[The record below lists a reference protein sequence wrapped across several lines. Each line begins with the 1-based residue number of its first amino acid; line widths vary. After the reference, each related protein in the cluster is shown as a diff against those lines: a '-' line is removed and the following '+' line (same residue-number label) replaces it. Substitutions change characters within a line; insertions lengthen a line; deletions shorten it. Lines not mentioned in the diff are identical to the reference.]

1 MTVTREIKMA
11 GTHGRDTLYIES
23 VEQHTCSQTQTH
35 IYTYSHT
42 DTHRYTHRWLHTN
55 TRSRVI
61 MGD

>member
-42 DTHRYTHRWLHTN
+42 DTHRYTHR
-55 TRSRVI
+55 
-61 MGD
+61 